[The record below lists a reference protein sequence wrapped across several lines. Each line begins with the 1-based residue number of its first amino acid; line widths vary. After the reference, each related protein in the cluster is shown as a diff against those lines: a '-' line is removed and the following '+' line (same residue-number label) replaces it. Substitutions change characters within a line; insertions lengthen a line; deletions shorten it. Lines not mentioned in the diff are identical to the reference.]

1 MNKKLLSLSL
11 ASLIGLS
18 IMTGFAN
25 ANETTTTQ
33 ETVTA
38 SQEAT
43 TPKKDRKKSKEL
55 TEEQKQ
61 QIENAY
67 NSLTDEEKELFDK
80 YIKKTPKEELENLT
94 EEERNSLKEAKKQ
107 EMESL
112 TDEQKQQIKDIKTKV
127 FGTSNIGKRKSPRLT
142 EEERQAFYN
151 TLTEEEKA
159 VYDKYIKKT
168 PKEEFGNLTEEER
181 NSLKETK
188 KQEMENLT
196 DEQKQMIK
204 SVKDKMD
211 TFKEENTNDTKTIN
225 TESTTV

>member
-67 NSLTDEEKELFDK
+67 NSLTDRKELFDK

-94 EEERNSLKEAKKQ
+94 GEERNSLKEAKKQ

-142 EEERQAFYN
+142 E
-151 TLTEEEKA
+151 
-159 VYDKYIKKT
+159 
-168 PKEEFGNLTEEER
+168 
-181 NSLKETK
+181 
-188 KQEMENLT
+188 
-196 DEQKQMIK
+196 
-204 SVKDKMD
+204 KDKH
-211 TFKEENTNDTKTIN
+211 FIIL
-225 TESTTV
+225 